1 MKKRNLFWGIIFLLG
16 AIFIIVGK
24 LGFFSEISFFSLFF
38 TVFLLGFLIDSL
50 IRLSFPGIFFSVAFL
65 AIIYREQ
72 LGITPLLT
80 PWTILG
86 SALLASIGC
95 SMLFNRK
102 KFKKKW
108 NNKHGS
114 HNFSSVI
121 NDKDAQVVKHST
133 SFSSCIKY
141 VNTEDFRRAELKC
154 SYGAM
159 KVYFDNAVIKEPG
172 ASINI
177 DVSFG
182 AMELYIPHDWNLNY
196 SIDSSLAGVEEED
209 RGTVPGTI
217 DVSLTGKASFAGVT
231 IRYI

>member
-24 LGFFSEISFFSLFF
+24 LGYLSEISFFSLFF
-38 TVFLLGFLIDSL
+38 TVFLLGILIDSL
-50 IRLSFPGIFFSVAFL
+50 IRLSFPGIFFSAAFL
-65 AIIYREQ
+65 AIIYDKQ
-72 LGITPLLT
+72 LGIVQLT

-86 SALLASIGC
+86 AALLASIGC
-95 SMLFNRK
+95 SMLFNGK
-102 KFKKKW
+102 KFKRNW
-108 NNKHGS
+108 NKKHGS

-121 NDKDAQVVKHST
+121 NDKDQQVVKHST

-141 VNTEDFRRAELKC
+141 VNTEDFRRADLKC

-172 ASINI
+172 ARINI

-182 AMELYIPHDWNLNY
+182 AMELYIPHSWNLHY
-196 SIDSSLAGVEEED
+196 SIDSSLSGIEEEE
-209 RGTVPGTI
+209 RGTIPGTI
-217 DVSLTGKASFAGVT
+217 DVSLTGKASFSGVT